1 MYNRLFTLLTLTLVV
16 LKLLLIFTK
25 PMLCIYGRHD
35 VHSHCIGSHFL
46 ISDLKISM
54 SFKFLSSRG
63 TIFHTLDAK
72 YRREFN
78 PK

>member
-1 MYNRLFTLLTLTLVV
+1 
-16 LKLLLIFTK
+16 
-25 PMLCIYGRHD
+25 MLCIYGRHD

-78 PK
+78 PKKVVLRDKKRKHRKEAAKYLLKLQMP